1 MLERDLALPF
11 RQSVQTIPWT
21 QHGQNG
27 AVVPQQA
34 QQVQQLLQAQQTQ
47 WARQQVYQPTIPNLQ
62 TQTIV
67 TGTQGVGGSSSRGG
81 PLGLQPSDDSQNNV
95 RDGQSFG
102 YFQHFSNCN
111 SGLPAGMS
119 SNNAQQAAS
128 MQYNTQQ
135 RRHEYTQAMQDF
147 TTRRQNPKSFSR
159 YRDDNYF
166 EDLKK
171 QRFNLGMMRQ
181 T

>member
-21 QHGQNG
+21 AQQMTQGTQG
-27 AVVPQQA
+27 PQQA
-34 QQVQQLLQAQQTQ
+34 QKMQQQLQAQQTQ

-67 TGTQGVGGSSSRGG
+67 AGAYGNSRPEGTGG
-81 PLGLQPSDDSQNNV
+81 PSDSSQNI
-95 RDGQSFG
+95 RDGQAFG
-102 YFQHFSNCN
+102 YFQHFSTANP
-111 SGLPAGMS
+111 GLPGNLS

-181 T
+181 A